1 MKKLK
6 NYIFLIFALFMF
18 PIILFGCNETTFD
31 SVPWNSSE
39 MLPEEVIELAN
50 ESKQY
55 MIEDIGLPVTYET
68 TTTYTFSKRLDGN
81 FENRIIR
88 DEQTI
93 TLSNS
98 NQPDAVAKIELSRYV
113 DNNLV
118 SSRTETYVQDEANV
132 YISQTQYEE
141 LEAENSEST
150 SLIRQAYS
158 TVDNSFSNLLSEVI
172 YDVNGNETNVVSQ
185 KTFENVEYYKLTS
198 QAVSS
203 TSGLD
208 LLNRDFVENED
219 IFNNPGLF
227 EIYDKS
233 LDYVISF
240 NCQYG
245 INPSNYLT
253 YFAMNYEIQNGS
265 DSFQGDRAV
274 YLRVSSVTNLVSF
287 GANMELPTVPENKDL
302 FTVSTYMNIVC
313 QDDSYVIYQDS
324 TESRN
329 NRVTVYKNGQDY
341 CFKYEENNA
350 GTFLTTKYY
359 FARLIDSSYT
369 VYELNIDAGTYKDVS
384 NTFNPLFLEFDY
396 SQDLLYEDSENGI
409 YQFGTSES
417 YIEIGMQNG
426 EVYSVKTQSSQPW
439 FVSEYGF
446 GRPNDIY
453 DLTGLTE
460 EIIGE

>member
-1 MKKLK
+1 MKKIK
-6 NYIFLIFALFMF
+6 NYIFLICALFMF
-18 PIILFGCNETTFD
+18 PIILTGCNETTFD

-39 MLPEEVIELAN
+39 MLPEEVVELAN

-55 MIEDIGLPVTYET
+55 MIEDIGLPVIYET

-93 TLSNS
+93 SLSNS
-98 NQPDAVAKIELSRYV
+98 NQPNAVAKIVFSRYV
-113 DNNLV
+113 DDNLI
-118 SSRTETYVQDEANV
+118 SSRTETYVQDEAKV
-132 YISQTQYEE
+132 YISQTQY
-141 LEAENSEST
+141 LETESAEST
-150 SLIRQAYS
+150 SLLRQSYS
-158 TVDNSFSNLLSEVI
+158 TVDSSFSNLLSEVV
-172 YDVNGNETNVVSQ
+172 YNVNANETNVVNQ

-287 GANMELPTVPENKDL
+287 GASMELPTVPENKDL
-302 FTVSTYMNIVC
+302 YTVSTFMDIAG

-324 TESRN
+324 SESRN
-329 NRVTVYKNGQDY
+329 NRVTVYKDGQDY

-350 GTFLTTKYY
+350 GTFLSTKYY
-359 FARLIDSSYT
+359 FARFIDSRYI
-369 VYELNIDAGTYKDVS
+369 VYELNINAGTYKDVS

-396 SQDLLYEDSENGI
+396 SQDLLYEDNDNGI
-409 YQFGTSES
+409 YQFGSSES
-417 YIEIGMQNG
+417 YIEIGMQGG
-426 EVYSVKTQSSQPW
+426 EIYSVKTQNSQPW
-439 FVSEYGF
+439 YVLEYGF

-453 DLTGLTE
+453 DLTGLIE
-460 EIIGE
+460 EVVSE